1 MKKFNPIHQLVLT
14 LVILILP
21 GISLAQD
28 RYRGMNVTDQL
39 TASDVAVLESWNVNV
54 VRFQL
59 VLNAA
64 ENGSANDY
72 LAELDSTLANLDTL
86 LPILEQA
93 GIKVILDLHTP
104 PGGFASKNF
113 PAQFKLFTQPDLQAT
128 LVTAWESIALR
139 YLNNDVI
146 YGFDILSEPATGSR
160 RPSGEWLSLATDLA
174 QAIWSIDSSRQLL
187 IAPDYADPK
196 KLKFFSK
203 RLKKNL
209 GSEDYSNKVIHNIHL
224 FVPFKYVTQGVS
236 RIVKKPVQYGTRKL
250 NRRTILTSFRRLKKA
265 QAATKARIFIG
276 EFSVVRWAP
285 RADRFL
291 SDFVRLLEKNKWGWT
306 YHIFREFDG
315 WSVEHTED
323 QDNPNVSPTET
334 RRLSVLKRFFA
345 RNG

>member
-1 MKKFNPIHQLVLT
+1 MNKCKT
-14 LVILILP
+14 LYKPALILAVLILP
-21 GISLAQD
+21 VLSLAQD
-28 RYRGMNVTDQL
+28 RYRGMNVTDEM
-39 TASDVAVLESWNVNV
+39 TASDVAVLQSWNVNI

-64 ENGSANDY
+64 QNGTETDY
-72 LAELDSTLANLDTL
+72 LAELDSTLANLDAL
-86 LPILEQA
+86 LPILEQS

-104 PGGFASKNF
+104 PGGFASTNF
-113 PAQFKLFTQPDLQAT
+113 PAQFKLFSEPSLQTT

-139 YLNNDVI
+139 YVNNTTI

-160 RPSGEWLSLATDLA
+160 RPSQAWLSLATELA
-174 QAIWSIDSSRQLL
+174 QAIWAIDPSRQLL

-196 KLKFFSK
+196 KLKIFSK

-209 GSEDYSNKVIHNIHL
+209 GSADYSSKVIHNIHL

-250 NRRTILTSFRRLKKA
+250 NKRTILTSFRRLKKA
-265 QAATKARIFIG
+265 QTATKSRIFIG

-291 SDFVRLLEKNKWGWT
+291 SDFVRLLEKNKWDWT

-323 QDNPNVSPTET
+323 QNNPDVSLTET